1 MKRKKKKAPKQRN
14 PVVRTLIQNPKRN
27 AGAHKRKKPTKRDE
41 RRIEECSITS
51 STSMTMAPN

>member
-27 AGAHKRKKPTKRDE
+27 AGAHQRKQPSKRDE
-41 RRIEECSITS
+41 RRVEE
-51 STSMTMAPN
+51 